1 MAKVGSVSE
10 LRWLKVV
17 FSSHSLQGRVEGT
30 PGDAG
35 SGNVCVCL
43 FVCRGTGV
51 AGPHHSE
58 DRDLTPLDWFALY
71 DGFGSNVLPPTST
84 PALPLVP
91 LCCAN
96 DTDLCPPVAASGE
109 NLKPLLSPTPGDG
122 PGKLEAWCFV

>member
-71 DGFGSNVLPPTST
+71 DGFGSDVLPPQ
-84 PALPLVP
+84 PFL
-91 LCCAN
+91 
-96 DTDLCPPVAASGE
+96 LCPSVVQMTQTSV
-109 NLKPLLSPTPGDG
+109 LLWQL
-122 PGKLEAWCFV
+122 LEKT